1 MTATLFSP
9 RGSISHTK
17 FAFYRT
23 VVFMS
28 LLSLQLSCNY
38 DKVQVKALNFKEL
51 SRDWKNFN
59 IHFKHWKSQR
69 SYSEGSGM
77 VESSPQI

>member
-17 FAFYRT
+17 FAFYRP
-23 VVFMS
+23 VGFVS

-38 DKVQVKALNFKEL
+38 DKVQVKVLHFKEL

-69 SYSEGSGM
+69 SYSE
-77 VESSPQI
+77 SSPQI

>member
-23 VVFMS
+23 VGFVS

-38 DKVQVKALNFKEL
+38 DKVQVNGVAF
-51 SRDWKNFN
+51 
-59 IHFKHWKSQR
+59 
-69 SYSEGSGM
+69 
-77 VESSPQI
+77 